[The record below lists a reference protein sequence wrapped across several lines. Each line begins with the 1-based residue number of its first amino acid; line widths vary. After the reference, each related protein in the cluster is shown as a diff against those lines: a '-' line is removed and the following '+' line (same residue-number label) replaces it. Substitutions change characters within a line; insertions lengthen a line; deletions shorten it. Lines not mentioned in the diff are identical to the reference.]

1 MTDRF
6 SGGVTNLFW
15 SSLTVMRLSWS
26 DISTGILIKKSSSV
40 SSIVERMKSGLKA
53 DRGLRMRI
61 EELVESIIKSQEPT

>member
-1 MTDRF
+1 MTARF
-6 SGGVTNLFW
+6 SEGVTNLFW

>member
-1 MTDRF
+1 MTARF

>member
-40 SSIVERMKSGLKA
+40 SSIVERMKSGVKS
-53 DRGLRMRI
+53 DRVLRMRI